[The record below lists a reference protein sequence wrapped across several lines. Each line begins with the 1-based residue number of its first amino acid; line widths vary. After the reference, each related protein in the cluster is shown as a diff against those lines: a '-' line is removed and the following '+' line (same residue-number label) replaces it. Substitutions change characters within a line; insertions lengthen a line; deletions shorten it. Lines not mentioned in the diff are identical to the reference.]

1 MKCSV
6 FIATS
11 ADGYIATK
19 GGEIDWL
26 ENAGEPNV
34 DMGEQLDMGFNNY
47 LASVDCMIIGR
58 KTMEKISSFNLTL
71 NQWPYGNL
79 PIFVLSNTLKAPPS
93 NFISKVEIYSG
104 EIPLL
109 ISRLIVEGFQ
119 HAYIDGGMV
128 ITSFLNLGLI
138 NEMII
143 TQAPIFLGEG
153 RPLFGRLNKQIKLKD
168 SLVKTFP
175 NDFIQI
181 QYKVDY
187 PK

>member
-1 MKCSV
+1 MV
-6 FIATS
+6 T
-11 ADGYIATK
+11 
-19 GGEIDWL
+19 
-26 ENAGEPNV
+26 
-34 DMGEQLDMGFNNY
+34 
-47 LASVDCMIIGR
+47 
-58 KTMEKISSFNLTL
+58 
-71 NQWPYGNL
+71 
-79 PIFVLSNTLKAPPS
+79 
-93 NFISKVEIYSG
+93 EIYSG

-153 RPLFGRLNKQIKLKD
+153 RPLIGKLNKQIKLKD
-168 SLVKTFP
+168 TLVKTFP